1 MENKAL
7 PMFPALD
14 SAVRPTRHAK
24 GLQVALA
31 RSPDDV
37 EAAQRLRYRV
47 FAEEM
52 GARTSR
58 RRPGVDEDMF
68 DPWCEHLIV
77 RDGPGDD
84 VVGTYRVL
92 TPEKARRLGTYY
104 AETEFDLTRLQLL
117 RDDVCEVG
125 RACIH
130 PDYRNGAVIARLW
143 QGIALL
149 MLERSYRFLIGCAS
163 MGMADGGVA
172 ARQVADHVMPSYLAP
187 IEYRVFPRSP
197 LAPADPEAAPPK
209 HDAEALVPPL
219 LRAYLRLGA
228 WVGGDPA
235 WDPDFNTADFFVFL
249 PLSRVTTRYARHFLK
264 AA

>member
-1 MENKAL
+1 ML
-7 PMFPALD
+7 LSLD
-14 SAVRPTRHAK
+14 SELRPTPRAH
-24 GLQVALA
+24 GLHVAFA
-31 RSPDDV
+31 RTPGEV
-37 EAAQRLRYRV
+37 ESAQRLRHAV
-47 FAEEM
+47 FVGEL
-52 GARTSR
+52 GASTPC
-58 RRPGVDEDMF
+58 RRPGIEEDMF

-77 RDGPGDD
+77 RDQVRDE

-92 TPEKARRLGTYY
+92 TPDKARRLGTYY

-117 RDDVCEVG
+117 RDDICEVG

-149 MLERSYRFLIGCAS
+149 MLERRYRFLIGCAS
-163 MGMADGGVA
+163 MGMADGGAA
-172 ARQVADHVMPSYLAP
+172 ARQVADHVMPSCLAP

-197 LAPADPEAAPPK
+197 LAAAEPGDDWPR
-209 HDAEALVPPL
+209 HDAVALVPPL

-249 PLSRVTTRYARHFLK
+249 PLSRLAPRYARHFLK